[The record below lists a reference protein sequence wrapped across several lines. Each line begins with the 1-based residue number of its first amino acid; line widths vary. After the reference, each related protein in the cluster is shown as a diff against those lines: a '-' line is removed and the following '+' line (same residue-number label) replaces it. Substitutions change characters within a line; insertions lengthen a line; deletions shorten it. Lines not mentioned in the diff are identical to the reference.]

1 MRRSVSKPH
10 LAQPVCSD
18 PPEPLW
24 YRTTAAAAA
33 AKGPGSA
40 CRTGMVTAA
49 AAMAAS
55 ALSNTRATSVWL
67 GHGYGD
73 SAAATDTAR
82 ASALASGLD
91 GCTHRCFVVASLLP
105 FLTFHAR
112 ELPHDICIARHVH
125 TFTLPR
131 SHFHA
136 ALARHAV
143 LRRHGAMP
151 DDELPSGID
160 GSKSSCPPRSM
171 AQTSEID
178 GSNLRD

>member
-1 MRRSVSKPH
+1 
-10 LAQPVCSD
+10 
-18 PPEPLW
+18 
-24 YRTTAAAAA
+24 
-33 AKGPGSA
+33 
-40 CRTGMVTAA
+40 
-49 AAMAAS
+49 MAAS
-55 ALSNTRATSVWL
+55 ALSNTRTTSVWL

-112 ELPHDICIARHVH
+112 ELPRTHEICIALLDDICIARHVH
-125 TFTLPR
+125 TFTRPR

-151 DDELPSGID
+151 DELP
-160 GSKSSCPPRSM
+160 
-171 AQTSEID
+171 SEID
-178 GSNLRD
+178 GSNLRDRWLKPPRSMAQSAIASSSTAAFETSASTDLEERTSEVRPSGIAGATA